1 MKSGDA
7 LRAAIEAASC
17 LPISTTAYRVS
28 NLVYFETL
36 TSSVGAFRVDNRF
49 TRAALSNALYVAD
62 APDLSLREATQ
73 GYQDE
78 FRATEIPAHAVYPV
92 DVRATRILDLTDVE
106 TRVRL
111 DVSVMAL
118 TGDWRTAL
126 KLNREDARNRIET
139 HEIGE
144 TCFLLGL
151 EGIRYPSAFDGL
163 RHNYVLFG
171 ENMAVGAEAKL
182 PAVVLRAQAL
192 LERERKG
199 PSPD

>member
-1 MKSGDA
+1 MKSGKKLQA
-7 LRAAIEAASC
+7 AIRAASFLAVNTI
-17 LPISTTAYRVS
+17 AYRVS
-28 NLVYFETL
+28 NLAYFETL
-36 TSSVGAFRVDNRF
+36 TGTEGALKADNRF
-49 TRAALSNALYVAD
+49 TRARLCNALYTAD
-62 APDLSLREATQ
+62 APDLALREATQ

-92 DVRATRILDLTDVE
+92 YVQARRMLDLTSVE
-106 TRVRL
+106 TRVAL

-126 KLNREDARNRIET
+126 KLNREDARNRVET

-144 TCFLLGL
+144 TCFLLGI

-163 RHNYVLFG
+163 RHNYVLFT
-171 ENMAVGAEAKL
+171 EHLSVPADSRL
-182 PAVVLRAQAL
+182 PEIVLRAQAL
-192 LERERKG
+192 LEREKNG